1 MFRKRNKETKIKES
15 EKEKKT
21 KGKKAK
27 KQKLKGHG
35 EEKDPQYY
43 TSAVTNIPTLNYK
56 VYYMNKKEAA
66 AYFVL
71 AFVVG
76 AAVGYL
82 FYGGL
87 AKDEFGQATL
97 LTWILN
103 VAISV
108 TVGFVAGKLFLPV
121 RTEQIIHKRRQQ
133 LGNQFRDM
141 LDGLTTS
148 LGAGNNVADSFRAVK
163 EDLQMQYEEGAYI
176 LQELYV
182 ILAGMQNG
190 VPIEDMLYDF
200 GTRSGIDDIKSFA
213 EVFKVSYRKGGNMKD
228 IIRNTH
234 AILNDKMEIREDIE
248 TVVTSNKTE
257 QNMMIVMPIVLIAM
271 IKGMSPEFAAN
282 FATVTGV
289 ISTTIAIGCFVA
301 AYYIGKMI
309 LDIDVS

>member
-1 MFRKRNKETKIKES
+1 MKLFQKKDEP
-15 EKEKKT
+15 EKE
-21 KGKKAK
+21 
-27 KQKLKGHG
+27 
-35 EEKDPQYY
+35 PQYY
-43 TSAVTNIPTLNYK
+43 KAAVTNIATLNYK
-56 VYYMNKKEAA
+56 VYYMSKKEAA

-71 AFVVG
+71 AFVIG

-103 VAISV
+103 AAISV
-108 TVGFVAGKLFLPV
+108 VVGFVAGKLFLPV

-133 LGNQFRDM
+133 LSNQFRDM

-176 LQELYV
+176 LRELDV

-200 GTRSGIDDIKSFA
+200 GARSGIGDIKSFA

>member
-1 MFRKRNKETKIKES
+1 MKLFNKKEKIIEKKEKIRTKKEKTKTEETKT
-15 EKEKKT
+15 EKE
-21 KGKKAK
+21 
-27 KQKLKGHG
+27 
-35 EEKDPQYY
+35 PQYY
-43 TSAVTNIPTLNYK
+43 TSATNIPTLNYK
-56 VYYMNKKEAA
+56 VYYMSKKEAV
-66 AYFVL
+66 AYFLL
-71 AFVVG
+71 AFAVG

-87 AKDEFGQATL
+87 AKDEFGQTTL

-103 VAISV
+103 VGISV
-108 TVGFVAGKLFLPV
+108 TVGCVAGKLFLPI

-133 LGNQFRDM
+133 LSNQFRDM
-141 LDGLTTS
+141 LDALTTS
-148 LGAGNNVADSFRAVK
+148 LGAGNNVTDSFRAAK

-176 LQELYV
+176 LKELDV
-182 ILAGMQNG
+182 ILAGMQNA
-190 VPIEDMLYDF
+190 VPIEEMLYDF
-200 GTRSGIDDIKSFA
+200 GLRSGIDDIKSFA

-282 FATVTGV
+282 FATAAGV

-309 LDIDVS
+309 LDIGV

>member
-1 MFRKRNKETKIKES
+1 
-15 EKEKKT
+15 
-21 KGKKAK
+21 
-27 KQKLKGHG
+27 
-35 EEKDPQYY
+35 
-43 TSAVTNIPTLNYK
+43 
-56 VYYMNKKEAA
+56 MNKKEAA

>member
-1 MFRKRNKETKIKES
+1 MKLFQKKDEP
-15 EKEKKT
+15 EKE
-21 KGKKAK
+21 
-27 KQKLKGHG
+27 
-35 EEKDPQYY
+35 PQYY
-43 TSAVTNIPTLNYK
+43 KAAVTNIATLNYK
-56 VYYMNKKEAA
+56 VYYMSKKEAA

-71 AFVVG
+71 AFVIG

-103 VAISV
+103 AAISV
-108 TVGFVAGKLFLPV
+108 VVGFVAGKLFLPV

-133 LGNQFRDM
+133 LSNQFRDM

-176 LQELYV
+176 LRELDV

-200 GTRSGIDDIKSFA
+200 GVRSGIDDIKSFA

>member
-1 MFRKRNKETKIKES
+1 MKLFQKKDEP
-15 EKEKKT
+15 EKE
-21 KGKKAK
+21 
-27 KQKLKGHG
+27 
-35 EEKDPQYY
+35 PQYY
-43 TSAVTNIPTLNYK
+43 RAAVTNIATLNYK
-56 VYYMNKKEAA
+56 VYYMSKKEAA

-71 AFVVG
+71 AFVIG

-103 VAISV
+103 AAISV
-108 TVGFVAGKLFLPV
+108 VVGFVAGKLFLPV

-133 LGNQFRDM
+133 LSNQFRDM

-148 LGAGNNVADSFRAVK
+148 LGAGNNVVDSFRAVK

-176 LQELYV
+176 LRELDV

-200 GTRSGIDDIKSFA
+200 GARSGIDDIKSFA

>member
-1 MFRKRNKETKIKES
+1 MKLFQKKDEP
-15 EKEKKT
+15 EKE
-21 KGKKAK
+21 
-27 KQKLKGHG
+27 
-35 EEKDPQYY
+35 PQYY
-43 TSAVTNIPTLNYK
+43 KAAVTNIATLNYK
-56 VYYMNKKEAA
+56 VYYMSKKEAA

-71 AFVVG
+71 AFVIG

-103 VAISV
+103 AAISV
-108 TVGFVAGKLFLPV
+108 VVGFVAGKLFLPV

-133 LGNQFRDM
+133 LSNQFRDM

-176 LQELYV
+176 LRELDV

-200 GTRSGIDDIKSFA
+200 GVRSGIDDIKSFA

-257 QNMMIVMPIVLIAM
+257 QNMMIVMPIVLIAV

>member
-1 MFRKRNKETKIKES
+1 MKLFQKKDEP
-15 EKEKKT
+15 EKE
-21 KGKKAK
+21 
-27 KQKLKGHG
+27 
-35 EEKDPQYY
+35 PQYY
-43 TSAVTNIPTLNYK
+43 KAAVTNIATLNYK
-56 VYYMNKKEAA
+56 VYYMSKKEAA

-71 AFVVG
+71 AFVIG

-103 VAISV
+103 AAISV
-108 TVGFVAGKLFLPV
+108 VVGFVAGKLFLPV

-133 LGNQFRDM
+133 LSNQFRDM

-176 LQELYV
+176 LRELDV

-200 GTRSGIDDIKSFA
+200 GARSGIDDIKSFA

>member
-1 MFRKRNKETKIKES
+1 MGLFTKKKKSEP
-15 EKEKKT
+15 EKE
-21 KGKKAK
+21 
-27 KQKLKGHG
+27 
-35 EEKDPQYY
+35 PQFY
-43 TSAVTNIPTLNYK
+43 SSEVTNIPTLNYK
-56 VYYMNKKEAA
+56 VYYMSKREAA

-87 AKDEFGQATL
+87 GKDEFGQATL

-103 VAISV
+103 IGISV
-108 TVGFVAGKLFLPV
+108 AVGCVAGKLFLPI
-121 RTEQIIHKRRQQ
+121 RTEQIIHKRRRQ

-141 LDGLTTS
+141 LDALTTS
-148 LGAGNNVADSFRAVK
+148 LGAGNNVTDSFRAAR
-163 EDLQMQYEEGAYI
+163 EDLQMQYEEDAYI
-176 LQELYV
+176 LKELDV
-182 ILAGMQNG
+182 ILAGMQNA
-190 VPIEDMLYDF
+190 VPIEEILYDF
-200 GTRSGIDDIKSFA
+200 GVRSGIDDIKSFA

>member
-1 MFRKRNKETKIKES
+1 MKLFQKKDEP
-15 EKEKKT
+15 EKE
-21 KGKKAK
+21 
-27 KQKLKGHG
+27 
-35 EEKDPQYY
+35 PQYY
-43 TSAVTNIPTLNYK
+43 KAAVTNIATLNYK
-56 VYYMNKKEAA
+56 VYYMSKKEAA

-71 AFVVG
+71 AFVIG

-87 AKDEFGQATL
+87 AKDEFGQTTL

-103 VAISV
+103 AAISV
-108 TVGFVAGKLFLPV
+108 VVGFVAGKLFLPV

-133 LGNQFRDM
+133 LSNQFRDM

-176 LQELYV
+176 LREFDV

-200 GTRSGIDDIKSFA
+200 GARSGIDDIKSFA